1 MESAMSNSNKPIKFV
16 YLQKL
21 ANQSMLN
28 GTLVMEMTKTS
39 TFVFMKVKK
48 SLGVHW
54 KEKSF
59 NWKNKEREDCKKI
72 YFLKLQWIS
81 LNNEA
86 NQMCQRTAKLFIA
99 DVLSNGL
106 NEKVMSKSILHA
118 KFVKK
123 SPEEWLFVNR

>member
-1 MESAMSNSNKPIKFV
+1 MSNSNKPIKFV

-48 SLGVHW
+48 SLVVHW
-54 KEKSF
+54 KKKSF
-59 NWKNKEREDCKKI
+59 NWKNKEREDCEKI

-86 NQMCQRTAKLFIA
+86 N
-99 DVLSNGL
+99 
-106 NEKVMSKSILHA
+106 
-118 KFVKK
+118 
-123 SPEEWLFVNR
+123 